1 MGYAASQ
8 ASQSGT
14 APPHMTRNEQSDL
27 VGDISGTDE
36 NSDEATTTTKDRSR
50 TWRRLLDRYLRVRDW
65 LRVVFHLVDAR
76 HGITA
81 VDKEVGTVL

>member
-1 MGYAASQ
+1 
-8 ASQSGT
+8 
-14 APPHMTRNEQSDL
+14 MTRNEQSDL